1 MFPSNYNDH
10 MIFLCIKNIKEGR
23 KQRTIEVTQSY
34 LNVSRQAVYIQ
45 QTLIC
50 IQVTIVAVENQ

>member
-1 MFPSNYNDH
+1 